1 MKIPC
6 KLLVSTLFA
15 ASVLSACSEKV
26 AEAPAPAVAPAAA
39 PAPAPE
45 PVVQAGGYVP
55 SAEELIPGA
64 TIPQE
69 ELDKKNAEAL
79 KDTPKPIIPGETQ
92 AVAAPAEAPSAAK

>member
-26 AEAPAPAVAPAAA
+26 AEAPALVVAPAA
-39 PAPAPE
+39 APAPE

-69 ELDKKNAEAL
+69 ELDIKNAEAL

>member
-39 PAPAPE
+39 PAPE

-69 ELDKKNAEAL
+69 ELDIKNAEAL

>member
-26 AEAPAPAVAPAAA
+26 AEAPAPAVAPAA
-39 PAPAPE
+39 APAPE

>member
-6 KLLVSTLFA
+6 KLLVSTFFA

-26 AEAPAPAVAPAAA
+26 AEAPAPAVAPAA
-39 PAPAPE
+39 APAPE

-92 AVAAPAEAPSAAK
+92 AVAAPAEPPSAAK

>member
-15 ASVLSACSEKV
+15 ASILSACSEKV
-26 AEAPAPAVAPAAA
+26 AEAPAPVVAPAA
-39 PAPAPE
+39 APAPE

-69 ELDKKNAEAL
+69 ELDIKNAEAL